1 VSEPLLCGLH
11 ENLEGDSNLVD
22 GREGVGNWSRPV
34 PREPSKGDL
43 RAVLRGISR
52 ALESSRSVSAEE
64 PLPEKLAALVKRL
77 QPSNDNDRHAN
88 SEGGNSTQEAED
100 SFRR

>member
-1 VSEPLLCGLH
+1 
-11 ENLEGDSNLVD
+11 
-22 GREGVGNWSRPV
+22 V

-52 ALESSRSVSAEE
+52 ALERSVPSEE

-77 QPSNDNDRHAN
+77 QPSNDNHRQQ
-88 SEGGNSTQEAED
+88 SELENGTQEAED
-100 SFRR
+100 QFRR

>member
-1 VSEPLLCGLH
+1 M
-11 ENLEGDSNLVD
+11 
-22 GREGVGNWSRPV
+22 

-52 ALESSRSVSAEE
+52 ALESSRSVPSEE

-77 QPSNDNDRHAN
+77 QPSNDSDRQQ
-88 SEGGNSTQEAED
+88 SELENGTQEAEEV
-100 SFRR
+100 SPLSKRERRTLRTEQIS

>member
-1 VSEPLLCGLH
+1 
-11 ENLEGDSNLVD
+11 
-22 GREGVGNWSRPV
+22 V

-52 ALESSRSVSAEE
+52 ALENSRSVPSEE

-77 QPSNDNDRHAN
+77 QPSNDNDRQQ
-88 SEGGNSTQEAED
+88 SELENGTQEAED
-100 SFRR
+100 QFRR

>member
-1 VSEPLLCGLH
+1 M
-11 ENLEGDSNLVD
+11 
-22 GREGVGNWSRPV
+22 